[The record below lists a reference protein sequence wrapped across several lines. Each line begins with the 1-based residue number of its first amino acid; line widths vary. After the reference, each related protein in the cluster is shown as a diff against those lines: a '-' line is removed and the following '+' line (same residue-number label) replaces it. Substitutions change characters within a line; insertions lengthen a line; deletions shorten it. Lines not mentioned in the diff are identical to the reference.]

1 MIYVTV
7 GTQLPFA
14 RLIKAVNDFAAE
26 KGLDVFAQVGPDK
39 SHYHA
44 IKTADFVDPEEAN
57 RLIREADLIIAH
69 AGMGTIISASQL
81 GKPLII
87 MPRQFHYGEH
97 RNDHQLATANRFRD
111 FPNITVVED
120 KKGLSEAL
128 TRSFEYSQSEN
139 FDAVSEYAPSTFIG
153 ELKKLLV

>member
-14 RLIKAVNDFAAE
+14 RLIKAVNDVAAE

-57 RLIREADLIIAH
+57 RFIREADLIIAH

-120 KKGLSEAL
+120 KRSLSEAMDSKL
-128 TRSFEYSQSEN
+128 EQA
-139 FDAVSEYAPSTFIG
+139 DGPLLGVVPEYAPDSFIA

>member
-14 RLIKAVNDFAAE
+14 RLIKAVNDIAAE
-26 KGLDVFAQVGPDK
+26 KGLDVFAQVGPDN

-44 IKTADFVDPEEAN
+44 IKTADFVDPEHAT
-57 RLIREADLIIAH
+57 RLIKEADLVIAH

-87 MPRQFHYGEH
+87 MPRQFQYGEH

-111 FPNITVVED
+111 FTNITVVED
-120 KKGLSEAL
+120 KKGLAEVIASSL
-128 TRSFEYSQSEN
+128 EYSESEN
-139 FDAVSEYAPSTFIG
+139 FDAMSEYAPSNFIC

>member
-14 RLIKAVNDFAAE
+14 RLVRAVNDLAAD
-26 KGLDVFAQVGPDK
+26 KGYDVIAQIGPDE

-44 IKTADFVDPEEAN
+44 IKTSDFVDPEDAS
-57 RLIREADLIIAH
+57 RFIQEADVVIAH

-81 GKPLII
+81 GKPLIV
-87 MPRQFHYGEH
+87 MPRQFQYGEH
-97 RNDHQLATANRFRD
+97 RNDHQMATAKRFRD
-111 FPNITVVED
+111 FPNITVVDD
-120 KKGLSEAL
+120 KRGLSEAL
-128 TRSFEYSQSEN
+128 ARKLEHVECETYA
-139 FDAVSEYAPSTFIG
+139 AVSEFAPDNFIT

>member
-7 GTQLPFA
+7 GTQLPFS
-14 RLIKAVNDFAAE
+14 RLIKAVNDVAAE
-26 KGLDVFAQVGPDK
+26 KGLDVFAQIGPDK

-44 IKTADFVDPEEAN
+44 IKTADFVDPEDAT
-57 RLIREADLIIAH
+57 RLIQEADLVIAH

-87 MPRQFHYGEH
+87 MPRQFQYGEH

-120 KKGLSEAL
+120 KRGLAEAI
-128 TRSFEYSQSEN
+128 TSSFEYSESEN
-139 FDAVSEYAPSTFIG
+139 FEAVSEYATTNFIC

>member
-14 RLIKAVNDFAAE
+14 RLIKAVNDVAAE
-26 KGLDVFAQVGPDK
+26 KGLDVFAQIGPDK

-44 IKTADFVDPEEAN
+44 IKTADFVDPEDAT
-57 RLIREADLIIAH
+57 RLIQEADLVIAH
-69 AGMGTIISASQL
+69 AGMGTIITASQY

-87 MPRQFHYGEH
+87 MPRHFQFGEH
-97 RNDHQLATANRFRD
+97 RNDHQIATARRFQD
-111 FPNITVVED
+111 FSNITVVDD
-120 KKGLSEAL
+120 K
-128 TRSFEYSQSEN
+128 RSLA
-139 FDAVSEYAPSTFIG
+139 DAVNLALETVHDKDYLSVSQYAPDAFVT

>member
-14 RLIKAVNDFAAE
+14 RLIRAVNDIAAE
-26 KGLDVFAQVGPDK
+26 KELEVFAQVGPDD

-44 IKTADFVDPEEAN
+44 IKTADFVDPEDAD
-57 RLIREADLIIAH
+57 RFIQKADLVIAH

-87 MPRQFHYGEH
+87 MPRQFQYGEH

-120 KKGLSEAL
+120 KRGLSEAL
-128 TRSFEYSQSEN
+128 TAKLGHADHESYA
-139 FDAVSEYAPSTFIG
+139 AVSEYAPDSFIA

>member
-14 RLIKAVNDFAAE
+14 RLIKAVNDVAAE
-26 KGLDVFAQVGPDK
+26 KGLDVFAQIGPDK
-39 SHYHA
+39 SHYNA

-57 RLIREADLIIAH
+57 RFIREADLIIAH
-69 AGMGTIISASQL
+69 AGMGTIITASQY

-87 MPRQFHYGEH
+87 MPRHFQFGEH
-97 RNDHQLATANRFRD
+97 RNDHQIATARRFQD
-111 FPNITVVED
+111 FSNITVVDD
-120 KKGLSEAL
+120 K
-128 TRSFEYSQSEN
+128 RSLA
-139 FDAVSEYAPSTFIG
+139 DAVNVALETVHDKEYLSVSQYAPDAFVT

>member
-14 RLIKAVNDFAAE
+14 RLIKAVNDVAAE
-26 KGLDVFAQVGPDK
+26 KGLDVFAQIGPDK
-39 SHYHA
+39 SHYNA

-57 RLIREADLIIAH
+57 RFIREADLIIAH

-120 KKGLSEAL
+120 KRGLSEAIESCL
-128 TRSFEYSQSEN
+128 ECSESGSYA
-139 FDAVSEYAPSTFIG
+139 AVSEYAPSTFIG
-153 ELKKLLV
+153 EIKKLLV